1 MLEEQ
6 EAVLEAVNVVDHDI
20 DECVQTLEKIYRQKL
35 DRLTKFGGT
44 QYLIQ
49 VYMAS
54 VEVLANTLN
63 TAVSFRNLKM
73 TGPACLQQLCE
84 LMHTH
89 THHAPTEHLQ
99 DLKTRLREEETASHK
114 YALAKSSRGGSRQIP

>member
-63 TAVSFRNLKM
+63 TAVSFKPQNDR
-73 TGPACLQQLCE
+73 ACL
-84 LMHTH
+84 
-89 THHAPTEHLQ
+89 PS
-99 DLKTRLREEETASHK
+99 TAV
-114 YALAKSSRGGSRQIP
+114 